1 MLKSVRNRDYRAVYP
16 QRRAPSAAAR
26 SLTNAKGAAEAAP
39 FVGCKKERKER
50 KERYYENVFASYGIS
65 IAIKYEETIQTG

>member
-1 MLKSVRNRDYRAVYP
+1 VLKSVRNRVHDAVYP
-16 QRRAPSAAAR
+16 LYCTLSVAAR

-50 KERYYENVFASYGIS
+50 KERYYEKRIRIVWH
-65 IAIKYEETIQTG
+65 